1 MDAKYIVKISGK
13 EHVTYDGLLD
23 EAHSKGLAGIA
34 VEVVQQPREDNGWT
48 TIATAMVSFSNGT
61 HFSEIGD
68 ANPKNCNAKI
78 AAHSI
83 RMAATR
89 AKARALRDALNIKGA
104 ALEELGGDD
113 FHPAGAAPAAARPEA
128 PKPKPPATS
137 KVSQA
142 QLTRLFAIVG
152 ESKIPPDRVKS
163 AIKDRFGLDSSKD
176 LTVAQYDELVDDILP
191 VLAGA

>member
-1 MDAKYIVKISGK
+1 MDPKYIVKISGK

-23 EAHSKGLAGIA
+23 EAHARGLQGIS
-34 VEVVQQPREDNGWT
+34 VEVVQQPREENGWT
-48 TIATAMVSFSNGT
+48 TIATALASFSDGR

-68 ANPKNCNAKI
+68 ANPKNCNSKI

-113 FHPAGAAPAAARPEA
+113 FAPNGSEVVHTTRNKA
-128 PKPKPPATS
+128 PKKSNT
-137 KVSQA
+137 VSEA
-142 QLTRLFAIVG
+142 QLTRLYAIVNEKG
-152 ESKIPPDRVKS
+152 IEPSSVKI
-163 AIKDRFGLDSSKD
+163 AMGTRFGITSSKE
-176 LTVAQYDELVDDILP
+176 LTVEQYDELINDMLP
-191 VLAGA
+191 MLVKA